1 MNNAITETANWQ
13 LQYYLAVNN
22 AGIGSVSGSG
32 WYNAGSVANF
42 GVSPS
47 TVTSGNTQYL
57 FQSFSGAYSGSALDP
72 SVTMNGPVTETASW
86 TVQQYEQYSSTTPG
100 YYTSSDY
107 YTYSCASGQL
117 VGTQCQI
124 TNTWY
129 TCPSGYTLEGAS
141 CTEQVTT
148 PGYWADTVWN
158 PGYYSCSSGSLSG
171 SSCLITIP
179 GYWTEVTTS
188 YTSTSWVDTGDV
200 QVWVNT
206 GSYQQWVDTGSYQ
219 VWVNTG
225 SYQQWVDTG
234 SYQQWVS
241 TGGYYQG
248 YFCWTPWYCVPAGDG
263 PVSYTVWVATGY
275 WQTVDTGYW
284 QTVDTGYW
292 QTVDTGYWQTV
303 DTAYWQTVDTGYW
316 QTTTTYVTT
325 DVWNPAQTVT
335 EGATWNPGYWSPVWI
350 APVTTTYTAD
360 PTLNTSVTYSAA
372 TATLNTLETWN
383 PPVTN
388 TYWAWTN
395 TGTV

>member
-1 MNNAITETANWQ
+1 
-13 LQYYLAVNN
+13 
-22 AGIGSVSGSG
+22 
-32 WYNAGSVANF
+32 
-42 GVSPS
+42 
-47 TVTSGNTQYL
+47 
-57 FQSFSGAYSGSALDP
+57 
-72 SVTMNGPVTETASW
+72 
-86 TVQQYEQYSSTTPG
+86 
-100 YYTSSDY
+100 
-107 YTYSCASGQL
+107 
-117 VGTQCQI
+117 
-124 TNTWY
+124 
-129 TCPSGYTLEGAS
+129 
-141 CTEQVTT
+141 
-148 PGYWADTVWN
+148 
-158 PGYYSCSSGSLSG
+158 
-171 SSCLITIP
+171 LITIP

-200 QVWVNT
+200 
-206 GSYQQWVDTGSYQ
+206 Q

-275 WQTVDTGYW
+275 WETVDMGYW
-284 QTVDTGYW
+284 QTVDTG
-292 QTVDTGYWQTV
+292 
-303 DTAYWQTVDTGYW
+303 YWQTVDTGYW

-388 TYWAWTN
+388 TYWAWTD